1 MKSRKQK
8 SVRAGS
14 SKRNVPSDVSP
25 STSLPPLVEGQPR
38 CFLRVTVS
46 RVSWTVHNPPSQ
58 TFIRLRWWGESSNGT
73 HFFPRDGSLLSQK
86 NIKSTACFPI
96 RCGPKQFTSYLT
108 DMGSLVLDVLTKP
121 DHLPIARAE
130 VAGISHLT
138 QSQPISGFYT
148 LVSPT
153 SEKLGEVQVSLNLEP
168 LTEAYDS
175 SSSCPPTDIGTG
187 GTRVTTLTVPSHHR
201 PSSAGSGK
209 ESAGSGG
216 GNTLR
221 GKDHLHFQ
229 NGLKDKEEMLETRI
243 PASSKSHSTQ
253 SADNPSAEASSNRP
267 PANDIISAVLER
279 GNKLRNAMIE
289 SSLKCEKNFAPP
301 VKETPLPLL
310 KHNIRLHDN
319 SFRSSSGMFLH
330 ADSAPQHIRDAALAA
345 DTYCPADMDRRAVEL
360 LFGSSFTSSLP
371 LWDGQVSPPESLS
384 GHNSVCG
391 DSEPNDPLYDQS
403 LLENLFYKTPNLD
416 SKADKDEVEGRGTTS
431 SRTNQTRSGPR
442 ISQSP
447 TSAHLQPAECSDP
460 PLSAERLSLLSLIR
474 FARVTIDS
482 LALPAGSSDPTPRNS
497 SKGKPPRPLP
507 SRKCTYFVEYALPS
521 ASGRFGPSKAGD
533 VEVTR
538 VVSSKVTGGVVK
550 FHQLSV
556 LPVHFSA
563 AAVRRWWESHLTFR
577 IYSRKSDQKKPVAV
591 GEAVFPLCRLLQ
603 SEKLCQSVDLPVQSV
618 AGIGGAQEV
627 GPLKVFMELGTNS
640 KRSSPVKNKKLTWR
654 NAPSEVCPSPEG
666 GSVDVSGEASL
677 SYAPGTSRPNV
688 RTSQKPSDEATS
700 QSGTRSSEW
709 FEEDP
714 EVLLHTLLM
723 VPDGKNFSRGPQAPN
738 VYLNVKQFWCDETAR
753 SVVSWGRTNPT
764 FNFVQV
770 TPVGLT
776 TKLLERMKNNVMV
789 IEVWQRMG
797 QPGQDG
803 LFGLVKLPLHQFF
816 MSFRDP
822 KITQLLLQAHYPVL
836 GVDGYVPVIDVF
848 SGSCRGN
855 LRVVLAMGRSEQI
868 VALQRARDEEFDSSP
883 HLVRPVHMLDQQSR
897 SQPKIKAAQVEVMR
911 EHVFVIR
918 VEAVSGLTPL
928 QSTVWGEADCYIQ
941 YSFPCQEAEASD
953 SDPSLI
959 ESSVNLKPFR
969 TTTTLCVPDPVF
981 GHTETHVLLAPEGVP
996 VQKLLLSSLSSR
1008 GLKSGGGVQFEVWCR
1023 YYYPNVRDQLVA
1035 RGLLPLSKLC
1045 AMATMQRS
1053 HHPNEAQI
1061 FSLPLIPR
1069 TEGPTGFQPQPSG
1082 LLNVRVQYKH
1092 RPVRREGEAGRPA
1105 TSRVVTLVI
1114 QVHRAAGLKAAA
1126 RVISEQDEKF
1136 ISFVNEGVN
1145 PFVTVQLSFLP
1156 ESERR
1161 CTRSA
1166 ARTFCPEFEH
1176 RVELSC
1182 DLLLHM
1188 SSGESCSLAEQLER
1202 ASAVFTV
1209 WNRDVLKVSLS
1220 QPEEVMLGRVKV
1232 PLVDLLH
1239 KRTGISGWF
1248 GLYLTREHQR
1258 VLVGGL
1264 EISISFAHHSDSER
1278 VLKAAQVLGWD
1289 ASHGNDARQR
1299 DDERW
1304 EESLRKLSLT
1314 FSMPKVW
1321 LPVHW
1326 LLLPGF
1332 SELQRST
1339 YCYFRYKFFDQE
1351 AFCSGLNHPRA
1362 EGDRATVTFEGS
1374 RTVELSPSQPLMW
1387 YLREEKLEVQVWVTF
1402 TKNRTV
1408 RPSDADRLLG
1418 SAFVDL
1424 SPLAKTPE
1432 QKCSVSGVYPLFMR
1446 SAADLQGAAVRVH
1459 VALSADDGARVDSDS
1474 LEEVILEE
1482 AEAADRTPSPVTPRK
1497 AHTRSSQTSKSSRLT
1512 PDITSEQHAELG
1524 VDDSFPV
1531 TVAVERAMHLNLEGC
1546 PLAELSEGTPCCCVS
1561 YISADSADP
1570 VSTAVVANSD
1580 CPVWD
1585 HQHECR
1591 LSKDLLVDPQQS
1603 LVFKVWHKG
1612 GTERVIGFASVDLS
1626 PLLCGFLSVCGWY
1639 NITDFSGQCRG
1650 QIKVSVTPLRGVQDL
1665 RGQRRSATEESAKN
1679 SSPLSQGIPVSYQTS
1694 GVYSSFP
1701 AHISRFPEQK
1711 ISPKH
1716 TDGLFS
1722 HRISES
1728 ERHSEHMD
1736 NVRFYHQSLQEQAT
1750 SRSGSASDSGPSSSF
1765 LISTLRRKLGE
1776 LDNIQK
1782 YLNRK
1787 LSTPTFP
1794 FTVEENGRFRDEEPR
1809 KSESDTSQLLLKSN
1823 QLVGE
1828 VSDIIS
1834 GLKKHHME
1842 TIPSDTDS
1850 PVEHHAPQV
1859 LAESVPGPPRDIEE
1873 CPDIVSPLPSPPTAG
1888 SEDHT
1893 GSEPDE
1899 DEENSENDPPADELE
1914 DETSF
1919 RHKEAGDDEDEE
1931 KDEDYEEVVLKP
1943 RPLNEVTSLTDRTSP
1958 WTSVLS
1964 DPELVSVASSGTPKD
1979 SDLSEDE
1986 DDGTVEKR
1994 SSLSR
1999 SSERK
2004 LEELDHSSGGS
2015 DGGASEREDERTL
2028 HENNG
2033 SETPQPTTVTHNAS
2047 ASEDDEDTQPQT
2059 SLPLE
2064 VPNFFLPSHQ
2074 LEASLKAIRLAP
2086 TFSNMADDSGQN
2098 PSVPRSSTPPPKGL
2112 RRRPDM
2118 SPSSMR
2124 KETERIAKIFTA
2136 HFNETS

>member
-1 MKSRKQK
+1 
-8 SVRAGS
+8 
-14 SKRNVPSDVSP
+14 
-25 STSLPPLVEGQPR
+25 
-38 CFLRVTVS
+38 
-46 RVSWTVHNPPSQ
+46 
-58 TFIRLRWWGESSNGT
+58 
-73 HFFPRDGSLLSQK
+73 
-86 NIKSTACFPI
+86 
-96 RCGPKQFTSYLT
+96 
-108 DMGSLVLDVLTKP
+108 
-121 DHLPIARAE
+121 
-130 VAGISHLT
+130 
-138 QSQPISGFYT
+138 
-148 LVSPT
+148 
-153 SEKLGEVQVSLNLEP
+153 
-168 LTEAYDS
+168 
-175 SSSCPPTDIGTG
+175 IGTD

-201 PSSAGSGK
+201 RPSSAGSGK
-209 ESAGSGG
+209 ESARSGG

-253 SADNPSAEASSNRP
+253 SADNPSAEASSNR
-267 PANDIISAVLER
+267 ANDIISVVLER

-289 SSLKCEKNFAPP
+289 SSLKCEKSFAPP

-310 KHNIRLHDN
+310 KHNIKLYDN

-330 ADSAPQHIRDAALAA
+330 ADSAPQHIRDAALAT

-391 DSEPNDPLYDQS
+391 DSELNDPLYDQS

-416 SKADKDEVEGRGTTS
+416 SKADKDE
-431 SRTNQTRSGPR
+431 
-442 ISQSP
+442 
-447 TSAHLQPAECSDP
+447 
-460 PLSAERLSLLSLIR
+460 
-474 FARVTIDS
+474 
-482 LALPAGSSDPTPRNS
+482 
-497 SKGKPPRPLP
+497 
-507 SRKCTYFVEYALPS
+507 
-521 ASGRFGPSKAGD
+521 
-533 VEVTR
+533 
-538 VVSSKVTGGVVK
+538 
-550 FHQLSV
+550 
-556 LPVHFSA
+556 
-563 AAVRRWWESHLTFR
+563 
-577 IYSRKSDQKKPVAV
+577 
-591 GEAVFPLCRLLQ
+591 
-603 SEKLCQSVDLPVQSV
+603 
-618 AGIGGAQEV
+618 
-627 GPLKVFMELGTNS
+627 
-640 KRSSPVKNKKLTWR
+640 
-654 NAPSEVCPSPEG
+654 
-666 GSVDVSGEASL
+666 
-677 SYAPGTSRPNV
+677 
-688 RTSQKPSDEATS
+688 KPSDEATS
-700 QSGTRSSEW
+700 QTGTRSSEW

-753 SVVSWGRTNPT
+753 SVISWGRTNPT

-797 QPGQDG
+797 QPRQDG

-868 VALQRARDEEFDSSP
+868 IALQRARDEEFDSSP
-883 HLVRPVHMLDQQSR
+883 HFVRPVHMLDQQSH

-918 VEAVSGLTPL
+918 VEAVSGLMPL

-941 YSFPCQEAEASD
+941 YSFPCQEAEASNT
-953 SDPSLI
+953 DPSLI

-996 VQKLLLSSLSSR
+996 VQKLLLSALSSL
-1008 GLKSGGGVQFEVWCR
+1008 GLKSGGGVQFEV
-1023 YYYPNVRDQLVA
+1023 L
-1035 RGLLPLSKLC
+1035 
-1045 AMATMQRS
+1045 
-1053 HHPNEAQI
+1053 
-1061 FSLPLIPR
+1061 
-1069 TEGPTGFQPQPSG
+1069 
-1082 LLNVRVQYKH
+1082 
-1092 RPVRREGEAGRPA
+1092 
-1105 TSRVVTLVI
+1105 
-1114 QVHRAAGLKAAA
+1114 RAAGLKAAA
-1126 RVISEQDEKF
+1126 RVISEQDEKY

-1209 WNRDVLKVSLS
+1209 WNRDVLK
-1220 QPEEVMLGRVKV
+1220 
-1232 PLVDLLH
+1232 
-1239 KRTGISGWF
+1239 
-1248 GLYLTREHQR
+1248 
-1258 VLVGGL
+1258 
-1264 EISISFAHHSDSER
+1264 
-1278 VLKAAQVLGWD
+1278 
-1289 ASHGNDARQR
+1289 
-1299 DDERW
+1299 
-1304 EESLRKLSLT
+1304 
-1314 FSMPKVW
+1314 
-1321 LPVHW
+1321 
-1326 LLLPGF
+1326 
-1332 SELQRST
+1332 RST

-1351 AFCSGLNHPRA
+1351 AFCSGLSHPRA

-1374 RTVELSPSQPLMW
+1374 RTVELSPNQPLMW
-1387 YLREEKLEVQVWVTF
+1387 YLWEEKLEVQVWVTC

-1432 QKCSVSGVYPLFMR
+1432 QQCSVSGVYPLFMR
-1446 SAADLQGAAVRVH
+1446 SAADLQGAAVRVR

-1474 LEEVILEE
+1474 QE
-1482 AEAADRTPSPVTPRK
+1482 
-1497 AHTRSSQTSKSSRLT
+1497 
-1512 PDITSEQHAELG
+1512 
-1524 VDDSFPV
+1524 
-1531 TVAVERAMHLNLEGC
+1531 EGC

-1665 RGQRRSATEESAKN
+1665 RGQRRTATEESAKN

-1711 ISPKH
+1711 ISSPKR

-1750 SRSGSASDSGPSSSF
+1750 SLSGSASDSGPSSSF

-1794 FTVEENGRFRDEEPR
+1794 FTVEENGR
-1809 KSESDTSQLLLKSN
+1809 
-1823 QLVGE
+1823 
-1828 VSDIIS
+1828 
-1834 GLKKHHME
+1834 
-1842 TIPSDTDS
+1842 
-1850 PVEHHAPQV
+1850 
-1859 LAESVPGPPRDIEE
+1859 
-1873 CPDIVSPLPSPPTAG
+1873 
-1888 SEDHT
+1888 
-1893 GSEPDE
+1893 
-1899 DEENSENDPPADELE
+1899 
-1914 DETSF
+1914 
-1919 RHKEAGDDEDEE
+1919 
-1931 KDEDYEEVVLKP
+1931 
-1943 RPLNEVTSLTDRTSP
+1943 
-1958 WTSVLS
+1958 
-1964 DPELVSVASSGTPKD
+1964 
-1979 SDLSEDE
+1979 
-1986 DDGTVEKR
+1986 
-1994 SSLSR
+1994 SR
-1999 SSERK
+1999 
-2004 LEELDHSSGGS
+2004 
-2015 DGGASEREDERTL
+2015 
-2028 HENNG
+2028 
-2033 SETPQPTTVTHNAS
+2033 
-2047 ASEDDEDTQPQT
+2047 
-2059 SLPLE
+2059 
-2064 VPNFFLPSHQ
+2064 
-2074 LEASLKAIRLAP
+2074 
-2086 TFSNMADDSGQN
+2086 
-2098 PSVPRSSTPPPKGL
+2098 
-2112 RRRPDM
+2112 
-2118 SPSSMR
+2118 
-2124 KETERIAKIFTA
+2124 
-2136 HFNETS
+2136 